1 MVTHHMRTRE
11 SQSSHDQEVRAR
23 YNQFRRD
30 SRWTDVRADLPD
42 TPKPGTFGGH
52 IPDVTGWWERKTF
65 CLLEVETAD
74 SYASEH
80 AKSQYRAF
88 DRAGTLIL
96 DVPSRVEEAAKVLLE
111 SMGIEGLVWTY

>member
-1 MVTHHMRTRE
+1 MVTQQTRTRE
-11 SQSSHDQEVRAR
+11 SQSRHDREVRRR
-23 YNQFRRD
+23 YNQFLVD
-30 SRWTDVRADLPD
+30 PDWSDVRADLPD
-42 TPKPGTFGGH
+42 APTPGTYGGH
-52 IPDVTGWWERKTF
+52 IPDVTAWWKGTAF

-96 DVPSRVEEAAKVLLE
+96 DVPSRVEEAAKALLK